1 MGHEIVVKRSDFSVV
16 YVWIYPI
23 VALGRGGNFL
33 ASGARVA
40 VRAHWSTTFAEK
52 NHFPPPPAFILIG
65 IIMAIAIN
73 CAAPLIIIGNRLFA
87 SKINRHYL
95 QKIGRKY

>member
-1 MGHEIVVKRSDFSVV
+1 MGHEIVVARV

-40 VRAHWSTTFAEK
+40 VRAHWSTFAEK
-52 NHFPPPPAFILIG
+52 KVTSLIG
-65 IIMAIAIN
+65 MMMA
-73 CAAPLIIIGNRLFA
+73 AAPLPIIA
-87 SKINRHYL
+87 SKD
-95 QKIGRKY
+95 Q

>member
-1 MGHEIVVKRSDFSVV
+1 MD
-16 YVWIYPI
+16 PI

-40 VRAHWSTTFAEK
+40 VRAHWSVNYFRGK
-52 NHFPPPPAFILIG
+52 NHFPPPPPAFILLIG